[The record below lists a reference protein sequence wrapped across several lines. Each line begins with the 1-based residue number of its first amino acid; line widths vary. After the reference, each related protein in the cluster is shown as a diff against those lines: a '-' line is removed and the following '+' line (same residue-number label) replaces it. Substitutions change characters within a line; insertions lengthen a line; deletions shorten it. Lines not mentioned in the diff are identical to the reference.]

1 MKSAI
6 LSSVPTI
13 VMQPAGAV
21 CRACGVDCTAEATG
35 RPRRYPSD
43 LRDSEWALIASL
55 LPVPAADTPR
65 GGRAEVHCRRA
76 IIDAIFYVADN
87 GCKWRAL
94 PVDFPPRSTVHGCFT
109 RWREQGVWDGMND
122 VLRDRERMRQ
132 GRKAEPTAAV
142 IDSQSVRAAETVGK
156 GSRGWDNAKKV
167 GGRKRHIAVD
177 VLGLL
182 LVVHV
187 TAASAQ
193 DRDAAFFLLQR
204 LRLLYGKITLVWADS
219 GYDYGRLI
227 DGARR
232 ILRLTVQVVR
242 RTDDVTGFVVLPRRW
257 VVERTLSWICQRR
270 RCVRDYERLPGNH
283 EAMVTISMIMLMTR
297 RLARP
302 RTALPH
308 AA

>member
-6 LSSVPTI
+6 LSSVPASPVQSPGVI
-13 VMQPAGAV
+13 
-21 CRACGVDCTAEATG
+21 CRACGVDCTVEATG

-43 LRDSEWALIASL
+43 LRDSEWALIAPL
-55 LPVPAADTPR
+55 FPVPAADRPG
-65 GGRAEVHCRRA
+65 GGRPEVWCRRT

-94 PVDFPPRSTVHGCFT
+94 PIDFPPRSTVHGYLGK
-109 RWREQGVWDGMND
+109 WRAQGVWDEVHD
-122 VLRDRERMRQ
+122 ELRDRERIRQ

-142 IDSQSVRAAETVGK
+142 IDSQSVRGAETVGK

-177 VLGLL
+177 ALGLL
-182 LVVHV
+182 LYVYV
-187 TAASAQ
+187 TAASVQ

-204 LRLLYGKITLVWADS
+204 LRLLYGRISLVWADS

-227 DGARR
+227 DGARKV
-232 ILRLTVQVVR
+232 LRLTLQIVR
-242 RTDDVTGFVVLPRRW
+242 RTDDMTGFVVLPRRW

-270 RCVRDYERLPGNH
+270 RCVRDYERRIDNH
-283 EAMVTISMIMLMTR
+283 EAMVTISMIMLMSR
-297 RLARP
+297 RLVRP
-302 RTALPH
+302 RTALSH
-308 AA
+308 TT

>member
-1 MKSAI
+1 M
-6 LSSVPTI
+6 
-13 VMQPAGAV
+13 AV
-21 CRACGVDCTAEATG
+21 G

-43 LRDSEWALIASL
+43 LCDSEWVLIAAL
-55 LPVPAADTPR
+55 LPTPAADTLG
-65 GGRAEVHCRRA
+65 GGRPEVHCRRT

-94 PVDFPPRSTVHGCFT
+94 PIDFPPRSTVHGVFT
-109 RWREQGVWDGMND
+109 KWRKQGVWDAMND
-122 VLRDRERMRQ
+122 ALRDRERVRA

-156 GSRGWDNAKKV
+156 DSRGWDNAKKV

-187 TAASAQ
+187 TAANVQ

-204 LRLLYGKITLVWADS
+204 MRMLYGKISLVWADS
-219 GYDYGRLI
+219 GYDYGKLI

-232 ILRLTVQVVR
+232 ILRLTVQIVR
-242 RTDDVTGFVVLPRRW
+242 RTDDMTGFVVLPRRW
-257 VVERTLSWICQRR
+257 IVERTLSWICQRR
-270 RCVRDYERLPGNH
+270 RCVRDYERLPENH
-283 EAMVTISMIMLMTR
+283 EAMVTISMIMLMAR

-302 RTALPH
+302 RTVLSR